1 MSRLDTS
8 GYRLADEPRPSGLSH
23 MAVNPFWPFLGVM
36 LGGAWL
42 SWPWF
47 VVNGFAVGSPTRK
60 KELGIA
66 IGGFALTALLVVT
79 IIGLAGTGRIS
90 QRGVP
95 YALLSLTVLKLGVTY
110 WLHTLQT
117 TTFEVYE
124 YYGGT
129 VRQGFLVILA
139 SYAVMQS
146 AGPRLLAAAPLVYVW
161 LR

>member
-1 MSRLDTS
+1 MRTS

-23 MAVNPFWPFLGVM
+23 IAVNPFWPFLSVM
-36 LGGAWL
+36 FGGAWL

-47 VVNGFAVGSPTRK
+47 VVNGFAVGSPTRR
-60 KELGIA
+60 KELGVA
-66 IGGFALTALLVVT
+66 IGGFVVTALLVLA
-79 IIGLAGTGRIS
+79 IFGLAGTGRIP

-95 YALLSLTVLKLGVTY
+95 YALLSLTVVKLGVTY
-110 WLHTLQT
+110 WLHALQS

-124 YYGGT
+124 YYGGV

-139 SYAVMQS
+139 AYAVMQS
-146 AGPRLLAAAPLVYVW
+146 AGAKLLAAAPLLFVW